1 MNPELGYEGS
11 HIQKINGYYY
21 IFLVH
26 SLRDRWMRT
35 EACFYSDSLE
45 GEFTGGDVLCDD
57 RGYCGQGVAQGGIVD
72 TPDGKWY
79 AMLFQDSGAVG
90 RIPILLPVTWKD
102 HFPFFGQNG
111 HVPEEIEVHSTRPG
125 YIYQPLVGSDDFC
138 NGLLPRWQFNHD
150 PDPRYY
156 HLDALQGTYTIT
168 TREVCTELT
177 QAVNTLT
184 QRMSYPSCA
193 AEVTVDA
200 SALKEGDVAGLCA
213 LQSCYAAVG
222 ITKHHGK
229 YEVLMLDKKEDGILC
244 DWKFMLNHY
253 TVLKDFNTDSTA
265 TNKETGCYPSETCIS
280 CTSNWIILLV
290 AGLVCSAMRQRKQE
304 EVPASGILSIM
315 MLMKSHKD
323 RTGGH
328 V

>member
-1 MNPELGYEGS
+1 M
-11 HIQKINGYYY
+11 
-21 IFLVH
+21 
-26 SLRDRWMRT
+26 
-35 EACFYSDSLE
+35 
-45 GEFTGGDVLCDD
+45 
-57 RGYCGQGVAQGGIVD
+57 
-72 TPDGKWY
+72 
-79 AMLFQDSGAVG
+79 
-90 RIPILLPVTWKD
+90 
-102 HFPFFGQNG
+102 
-111 HVPEEIEVHSTRPG
+111 PEEIEVHSTRPG

-213 LQSCYAAVG
+213 LQGCYAAVG

-229 YEVLMLDKKEDGILC
+229 YEVLMLDKKEDGILDMTEGTVVESHQMDFRLEADFC
-244 DWKFMLNHY
+244 NMKDEARCYYRVNKGDWLPIG
-253 TVLKDFNTDSTA
+253 TVHKLYFKLDHFTGCRFGLFCYA
-265 TNKETGCYPSETCIS
+265 AEETG
-280 CTSNWIILLV
+280 
-290 AGLVCSAMRQRKQE
+290 GSACFRD
-304 EVPASGILSIM
+304 LSIM

-323 RTGGH
+323 RTA
-328 V
+328 